1 MYVAEYT
8 GYGAAKGAKDAAFHA
23 AFAKAVAAGLAAGA
37 AKKPTPMIVSE
48 MAGMSKV
55 VTQQWYVPEGPCG
68 FAWVN
73 VSPGNSPFANWLK
86 KNKLAGKSYAGGVD
100 IWISDFGQSV
110 EQKEA
115 CASAM
120 AKVLQ
125 MELGMSSIYASS
137 RLD

>member
-1 MYVAEYT
+1 MYLQDYKPA
-8 GYGAAKGAKDAAFHA
+8 GKGGKAGQFELAFI
-23 AFAKAVAAGLAAGA
+23 KAVNAGLAAGA
-37 AKKPTPMIVSE
+37 AKVPSPMVVCE
-48 MAGMSKV
+48 MAGMSNV
-55 VTQQWYVPEGPCG
+55 VKQEYYVPEGPCG

-86 KNKLAGKSYAGGVD
+86 KSGIARKSYSGGVD

-115 CASAM
+115 CANAM
-120 AKVLQ
+120 AKALQ
-125 MELGMSSIYASS
+125 IELGMSSIYAAS